1 MQQQQIKFGAWL
13 LLLIAGWT
21 LVFWPTLQ
29 NMEQV
34 WRGSDTYMHCYLI
47 PLIALWLCYDQRQLI
62 NFSPKPS
69 AWPLLL
75 MLPVLLVWLIGFAS
89 DTNALSHFSAVIL
102 LQLGLATLLGLAL
115 SKQLLFPLFYLIF
128 MVPFGEALNPPLQD
142 ITASLSVAML
152 QWAGVPVFREGLYLA
167 TPIGQFEVAVAC
179 SGLRFLIASV
189 AIGTLFCY
197 LTYRK
202 WYKHL
207 LFMLSLLAFSILAN
221 GFRAFFLIWI
231 AEVSKMEYGFGADH
245 YIYGWL
251 FFGVVMFVMFWLGG
265 RFADAEPTA
274 KPANTHTAATPMKLM
289 PLAGFFGLLTVTFI
303 LSQQVQLT
311 IAPEK
316 PAAAA
321 LPAGFSAVETSD
333 WQVSFR
339 DGLTRTQGEN
349 TDNWQVFSADY
360 GHKQQQGEMITWAN
374 WLYSTKQWTVL
385 KQRDISFAEKPY
397 RLVELK
403 NHLGQS
409 RSILFWYQIGQ
420 RQTVD
425 TKWAKLY
432 QVLSLLQGDS
442 SVSGVRAI
450 SVPISIEQLDL
461 AKLEQLAVQM
471 QAQMQTQMQPQ
482 SSPSS

>member
-1 MQQQQIKFGAWL
+1 MQQHHVKVISL
-13 LLLIAGWT
+13 LLLLLVSWM

-47 PLIALWLCYDQRQLI
+47 PLIAIWLCYDQRQHI
-62 NFSPKPS
+62 NFTAKPS
-69 AWPLLL
+69 AWPLLA
-75 MLPVLLVWLIGFAS
+75 MVPIIAIWLIGFAS

-102 LQLGLATLLGLAL
+102 LQLALATLFGLAL

-179 SGLRFLIASV
+179 SGLRFLIASI

-202 WYKHL
+202 WYKHV
-207 LFMLSLLAFSILAN
+207 LFMVSLLAFSVLAN

-231 AEVSKMEYGFGADH
+231 AEKSNMEYGFGADH
-245 YIYGWL
+245 YIYGWV

-265 RFADAEPTA
+265 RFTDAAPAIEHTDPQTDA
-274 KPANTHTAATPMKLM
+274 STMNMKPVL
-289 PLAGFFGLLTVTFI
+289 GFFVLLAMTFAI
-303 LSQQVQLT
+303 SQQVQLT
-311 IAPEK
+311 IAPAK
-316 PAAAA
+316 PALAT
-321 LPAGFSAVETSD
+321 LPAGFTAVDKSD
-333 WQVSFR
+333 WHVSFN
-339 DGLTRTQGEN
+339 DGLSRVQGEN
-349 TDNWQVFSADY
+349 AERWQVFSADY
-360 GHKQQQGEMITWAN
+360 GHKQQQGEMITWGN
-374 WLYSTKQWTVL
+374 WLYSSKEWTLL
-385 KQRDISFAEKPY
+385 KQRDLQFNQQPF

-403 NHLGQS
+403 NHLGQY
-409 RSILFWYQIGQ
+409 RSVLFWYQIGPWQ
-420 RQTVD
+420 AVD
-425 TKWAKLY
+425 PKWAKLY
-432 QVLSLLQGDS
+432 QVLSLLQGDT

-450 SVPISIEQLDL
+450 SVAGSFDQLDL
-461 AKLEQLAVQM
+461 AKLEQLALQI
-471 QAQMQTQMQPQ
+471 QQLPAASGKPTL
-482 SSPSS
+482 